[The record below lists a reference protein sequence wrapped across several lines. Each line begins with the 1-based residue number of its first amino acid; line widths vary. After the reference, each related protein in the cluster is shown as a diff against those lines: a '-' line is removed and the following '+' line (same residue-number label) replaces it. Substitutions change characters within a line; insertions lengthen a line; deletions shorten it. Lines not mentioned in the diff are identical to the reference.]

1 MGTSVNPI
9 PTDYPRVSPY
19 LCVDGA
25 ADAIAFYTQV
35 FGASERMRMAAP
47 DGKVGHAE
55 VTIGDSVIMISDEY
69 PEMDAVGPRTV
80 GGTPVTI
87 HLYVE
92 DVDATFERAVAAG
105 AKALKPI
112 ANQFY
117 GDRSGTFEDPFG
129 HRWNV
134 SSRVEELSPEEM
146 SRRAQEAMQS
156 M

>member
-1 MGTSVNPI
+1 MGTAVNPI
-9 PTDYPRVSPY
+9 PTDYPRVCPY

-55 VTIGDSVIMISDEY
+55 VTIGDSVVMLSDEY
-69 PEMDAVGPRTV
+69 PEMDAISPRTV

-87 HLYVE
+87 HVYVE

-105 AKALKPI
+105 AKTLKPI

-129 HRWNV
+129 HRWYV

-146 SRRAQEAMQS
+146 GRRAQEAMQS
-156 M
+156 T